1 MSRPSGAPRSTDRP
15 QPLGVRDED
24 DALVSA
30 QATFRLLLI
39 LLAVWTFF
47 AGFSMLTQ
55 GVGAL
60 SFGRDD
66 AGAERVIGAQMLMLV
81 PLYALL
87 AWRRREYRLLLWV
100 PYVAQV
106 AVILPV
112 LWELLFGDGDAD
124 GLLLFI
130 VAAIFLALLVYVR
143 WSSHP
148 LGFFQPSD
156 EPPQDFEDE
165 DEDWGEDDPTAD
177 ADASDPDRDGRPRR
191 YRRTI

>member
-15 QPLGVRDED
+15 QPLGVRGED

-66 AGAERVIGAQMLMLV
+66 ASAERVVGAQMLMLV

-87 AWRRREYRLLLWV
+87 AWRRREYRMLLWV

-148 LGFFQPSD
+148 LGFFQPGD
-156 EPPQDFEDE
+156 EPEQEFEDE
-165 DEDWGEDDPTAD
+165 EEDWAEDGPDDDETG
-177 ADASDPDRDGRPRR
+177 ASGHDGRPRR

>member
-1 MSRPSGAPRSTDRP
+1 MSRPTGAPRSAERP

-66 AGAERVIGAQMLMLV
+66 ASAERVIGAHMLMLV

-87 AWRRREYRLLLWV
+87 AWRRREYRMLLWV
-100 PYVAQV
+100 PYAAQV

-130 VAAIFLALLVYVR
+130 VAAIFLSLLVYVR

-148 LGFFQPSD
+148 LGFFQPGE
-156 EPPQDFEDE
+156 EPEQEFEEEEDE
-165 DEDWGEDDPTAD
+165 WEEEDPADDDPA
-177 ADASDPDRDGRPRR
+177 AADRDARPRR
-191 YRRTI
+191 YRRTT

>member
-148 LGFFQPSD
+148 LGFFQPGD
-156 EPPQDFEDE
+156 EPAQEFEDE
-165 DEDWGEDDPTAD
+165 DEDFDDENPSSD